1 MVSCGI
7 QRDALK
13 GEDAAYSHVD
23 LAGAELLDCLGVPV
37 DTTEVCGPAVTSGRA
52 ADLRLRWGE

>member
-23 LAGAELLDCLGVPV
+23 LVGAELLDRHGVPV
-37 DTTEVCGPAVTSGRA
+37 DTTCGFAGVSDGI
-52 ADLRLRWGE
+52 